1 METLV
6 THPYSLGNMYLLGI
20 WWLDKAFTLSVQSK
34 CANCTSVYKGAY
46 PEGFQM
52 QMVVAHGGWCAERV
66 VFGDEITD
74 GGKDY
79 LEKIMKVIVLNINLL

>member
-1 METLV
+1 
-6 THPYSLGNMYLLGI
+6 MYLLGI
-20 WWLDKAFTLSVQSK
+20 WWLDKAFTLSVQGQCTK
-34 CANCTSVYKGAY
+34 CTRVYKGAY
-46 PEGFQM
+46 LEGFQM